1 MPVTIKKR
9 VDSAKKLSEPRIRG
23 AAQKAVAFLLA
34 RGKTLKPV
42 AAIIVSAALIIA
54 GYLFIQ
60 SGRDKEASAHL
71 TTAHGYFNPAGGG
84 APDYARAL
92 ELYRDIRSRYSGA
105 TGAATAQYYIG
116 NCLAGLGRTDEAL
129 KEYQVFVKK
138 YSGEKLLLGFVYQ
151 RMGYAYAA
159 IGNQAEAIK
168 SFEQSELVGGAG
180 LSTVELA
187 RLYEHEGRTEE
198 SLKKYRT
205 VMEKLQGTQWAA
217 DAMTRMRVPAAASQP
232 GQVKSEK

>member
-1 MPVTIKKR
+1 MPVTFKKR
-9 VDSAKKLSEPRIRG
+9 VDAAKIQSEPQIRG

-34 RGKTLKPV
+34 HGKTLKPA
-42 AAIIVSAALIIA
+42 AAIIVSGALIIA

-60 SGRDKEASAHL
+60 SGRDKEASARL
-71 TTAHGYFNPAGGG
+71 TTAHEYYSPAGGV

-92 ELYRDIRSRYSGA
+92 DLYRDIRTRYRGTA
-105 TGAATAQYYIG
+105 GAATAQYYIG

-129 KEYQVFVKK
+129 KEYQIFVKK
-138 YSGEKLLLGFVYQ
+138 YSGDTLLLGFVYQ

-180 LSTVELA
+180 LATVELA
-187 RLYEHEGRTEE
+187 RLYEREGRTEE
-198 SLKKYRT
+198 ALKKYRT
-205 VMEKLQGTQWAA
+205 VLEKLQGTQWAA
-217 DAMTRMRVPAAASQP
+217 EAMSRMRVPAAAPQT
-232 GQVKSEK
+232 GQVKGEK

>member
-92 ELYRDIRSRYSGA
+92 ELYRDSRSRYS
-105 TGAATAQYYIG
+105 
-116 NCLAGLGRTDEAL
+116 D
-129 KEYQVFVKK
+129 
-138 YSGEKLLLGFVYQ
+138 
-151 RMGYAYAA
+151 
-159 IGNQAEAIK
+159 
-168 SFEQSELVGGAG
+168 
-180 LSTVELA
+180 
-187 RLYEHEGRTEE
+187 
-198 SLKKYRT
+198 
-205 VMEKLQGTQWAA
+205 
-217 DAMTRMRVPAAASQP
+217 DPAAAPAPHLIRHPS
-232 GQVKSEK
+232 

>member
-1 MPVTIKKR
+1 
-9 VDSAKKLSEPRIRG
+9 
-23 AAQKAVAFLLA
+23 
-34 RGKTLKPV
+34 
-42 AAIIVSAALIIA
+42 
-54 GYLFIQ
+54 
-60 SGRDKEASAHL
+60 
-71 TTAHGYFNPAGGG
+71 
-84 APDYARAL
+84 
-92 ELYRDIRSRYSGA
+92 
-105 TGAATAQYYIG
+105 
-116 NCLAGLGRTDEAL
+116 
-129 KEYQVFVKK
+129 
-138 YSGEKLLLGFVYQ
+138 
-151 RMGYAYAA
+151 MGYAYAA